1 MLPHYFLFFILLLS
15 TLFTSAFTARAE
27 ITNAVSELWH
37 LPLLGGETES
47 SPALAL
53 DGTIYIG
60 TFHGWLLAISP
71 DGKIKW
77 KFRTKVEIKSSP
89 AIAADGTIYFGSR
102 DRNFYALTPK
112 GKLKWRQTTGGWV
125 DSSPAIA
132 ADGTVYFGSWDK
144 TFYAVAPDGKLKWKF
159 ATSNLLTT
167 SPAIAANGTIYFC
180 SHDKCLYALTPDGK
194 LKWKFLTGAEI
205 DSSPTIAADGS
216 IYFQSTDGIFYA
228 LRPDGSE
235 LWRQRLGGFTP
246 SSPVLDADG
255 NIYVMAGNDHVS
267 LNVTGGIR
275 WRHPTILP
283 LDMAGGVTANGQ
295 VLVSQPWHAI
305 ISMDA
310 TNGWPPLWDFRM
322 GQNLTTALNISPAG
336 IIYGVDGFYLYAL
349 KAPNASPPA
358 KSSWPLWRADAQHT
372 GRGQKVN

>member
-27 ITNAVSELWH
+27 TTNAVSELWH

-47 SPALAL
+47 SPALAS

-71 DGKIKW
+71 EGKIKW
-77 KFRTKVEIKSSP
+77 KFKTKVEIKSSP
-89 AIAADGTIYFGSR
+89 AVAADGTIYFGSR

-112 GKLKWRQTTGGWV
+112 GKLKWKQTTGGWV

-132 ADGTVYFGSWDK
+132 ADGTVYFGSWDGN
-144 TFYAVAPDGKLKWKF
+144 FYALAPDGNLKWKV
-159 ATSNLLTT
+159 ATSNLVTT
-167 SPAIAANGTIYFC
+167 SPAIAADGTVYFG
-180 SHDKCLYALTPDGK
+180 SHDKNLYALAPDGK

-205 DSSPTIAADGS
+205 DGSPAIAADGTV
-216 IYFQSTDGIFYA
+216 YFASTDGNFYA
-228 LRPDGSE
+228 LNPVGKE
-235 LWRQRLGGFTP
+235 IWRLRLGGFTP

-255 NIYVMAGNDHVS
+255 NIYVMAANEHVS
-267 LNVTGGIR
+267 VSRDGSIR
-275 WRHPTILP
+275 WRHPAILP

-305 ISMDA
+305 ISLGA
-310 TNGWPPLWDFRM
+310 TNGWPPMWDFRM
-322 GQNLTTALNISPAG
+322 GQNLTTAPNISPAG
-336 IIYGVDGFYLYAL
+336 IIYAVNGFNLYAI
-349 KAPNASPPA
+349 KPANASPPA

-372 GRGQKVN
+372 GRIQKVN